1 MPIHLDVRGL
11 ALPATSSLRSL
22 LSIGWRATR
31 STARPVIRSPAPP
44 TSRRPGR
51 RRTDAQPS
59 REPSRAADYHLLI
72 NVDGA
77 ATDER
82 GNGTAWDRTWTAK
95 ASTSVVR
102 TTSGYTVEV
111 ARPWSS
117 VGGAPAA
124 GGTLGLDLADN
135 DSDTAGSVTPFD

>member
-1 MPIHLDVRGL
+1 M
-11 ALPATSSLRSL
+11 
-22 LSIGWRATR
+22 
-31 STARPVIRSPAPP
+31 IRSPAPP

-59 REPSRAADYHLLI
+59 RAADYHLLI
-72 NVDGA
+72 NVDSA

-82 GNGTAWDRTWTAK
+82 GNGTARDRTWTAK
-95 ASTSVVR
+95 ASTSFVR

-111 ARPWSS
+111 ALPWPS

-124 GGTLGLDLADN
+124 GSTLGLDLADN
-135 DSDTAGSVTPFD
+135 AGSVTPFDRAHLTHFAQPNAWGNLELG